1 MRRSPMT
8 HALSLRRTAVSIGLI
23 ASALVLNALS
33 GCARSPA
40 PSSDQFAAALKDYLA
55 QRGDLCL
62 AKTDWPIDLTQ
73 HEIDTGAR
81 NALQLPVLERLGLAS
96 STVAEVDVQDDQAV
110 SHRMKVRRYALTEAG
125 RQFYLTRERAT
136 PGGGRQ
142 TVGDFCAARLS
153 LDRVVHWELAGEGRD
168 RLATVSYT
176 YQVKAAPWT
185 ADAEVQRVFPVVA
198 QVIRGAGS
206 AQLQERFRPT
216 ATGWVAVDLP

>member
-1 MRRSPMT
+1 MRRFPMT
-8 HALSLRRTAVSIGLI
+8 NAFSLRRAAVSIGLI
-23 ASALVLNALS
+23 ASALALNALS
-33 GCARSPA
+33 GCARSAA

-81 NALQLPVLERLGLAS
+81 NALQLPVLERLGLVS
-96 STVAEVDVQDDQAV
+96 STVAEVEVRDDQEVA
-110 SHRMKVRRYALTEAG
+110 HTMKVRRYALTEAG
-125 RQFYLTRERAT
+125 RQFYLTRERPT
-136 PGGGRQ
+136 PSGGRQ
-142 TVGDFCAARLS
+142 TVRDFCAARLS
-153 LDRVVHWELAGEGRD
+153 LDRVVHWELTGDGQD

-185 ADAEVQRVFPVVA
+185 SDAELQRVFPVVA

-206 AQLQERFRPT
+206 AELQERFRRT
-216 ATGWVAVDLP
+216 ATGWVAVDLL